1 MKKKIVTLIITVILL
16 VAIVL
21 IGFVILNRDNSKQNE
36 STGGNSMNA
45 ERTGWAKDIP
55 ANYKIKSNHQGK
67 LETIHY
73 DTKDYTTGDDITKTA
88 IIYLPYGYDEK
99 SDKEYNI
106 LYLMHGWGG
115 HAGDFFEYS
124 NIVNILDNM
133 IENKD
138 IEPLIVVAAT
148 FDAENKGQDW
158 GRSVLELEPFHLDF
172 EEALMPYVES
182 HYKTYAKSTS
192 KEDLV
197 ASREHRAFAGFS
209 LGGVTTWWMFKHDLD
224 YIKYF
229 LPMSGDAWYVETFG
243 GLYSPKETALEVE
256 KVVASTDKDYFIY
269 AGLGTNDA
277 RYDQVNNQMVEMLK
291 RDVFKD
297 TFVYYQIDGAY
308 HDMNAT
314 DIDMYNGLPMFFK

>member
-1 MKKKIVTLIITVILL
+1 MKKKIIIPIIIIVVIILFILITIFL
-16 VAIVL
+16 VRLKENNKSNKTEV
-21 IGFVILNRDNSKQNE
+21 
-36 STGGNSMNA
+36 GNDMNMA
-45 ERTGWAKDIP
+45 RTGWAKDIP
-55 ANYKIKSNHQGK
+55 TGYKAKSKHQGK

-73 DTKDYTTGDDITKTA
+73 DTKDYTTGNDITKTA
-88 IIYLPYGYDEK
+88 IIYLPYGYDN
-99 SDKEYNI
+99 SDDKEYNI

-148 FDAENKGQDW
+148 FDAENVGQDW
-158 GRSVLELEPFHLDF
+158 GRSVEELEPFHLDF

-192 KEDLV
+192 KEDLI

-243 GLYSPKETALEVE
+243 GLYSPKETVDEVE
-256 KVVASTDKDYFIY
+256 KIVKATAQDYLSESDAKKHRESIEATIPCGRFGRPEEIASVATFLASE
-269 AGLGTNDA
+269 DA
-277 RYDQVNNQMVEMLK
+277 SYISGAIIAV
-291 RDVFKD
+291 
-297 TFVYYQIDGAY
+297 DGGQGA
-308 HDMNAT
+308 A
-314 DIDMYNGLPMFFK
+314 